1 MVSPGHSTAPRKF
14 PQITP
19 PISPTHNE
27 EPDHFGDRKDL
38 QCNAKPA
45 LALPLVAKTPRS
57 FRESSSASTRASPS
71 ASTSKTNSDE
81 QDNSWNSS
89 LASKGGGENARLLAD
104 GVTYKGE
111 TCSVHVCW
119 PRISDSRYLEFIL
132 NFYPYI
138 FRISLYIFKF
148 PLNFEKLVLSCID
161 DADFWK
167 STLVGIR
174 V

>member
-71 ASTSKTNSDE
+71 ASTSTTKSSDE
-81 QDNSWNSS
+81 QDHSRNTS
-89 LASKGGGENARLLAD
+89 LVSKGGGENARLLAD

-119 PRISDSRYLEFIL
+119 PCISDFRYLEFTL
-132 NFYPYI
+132 NFLPYI
-138 FRISLYIFKF
+138 FLYISKF
-148 PLNFEKLVLSCID
+148 PLHFQISFKL
-161 DADFWK
+161 
-167 STLVGIR
+167 
-174 V
+174 